1 MDLDR
6 SSGSLA
12 PGFRFHP
19 TDEELVSY
27 YLKRKVCGKPFRFDA
42 ISDVDVYKAEPWDL
56 PGRSKLKTRDLEWY
70 FFSALDKKYGNGSRT
85 NRATE
90 RGYWKTTGKDRAV
103 LHRART
109 VGMKKTL
116 VYHNGRAP
124 RGERTNW
131 VMHEY
136 RLVDETTEK
145 SGIFQDAFVLCRIF
159 QKSGSGPKNGEQYG
173 APFVEEEWEN
183 DELVMVPG
191 GEARGEE
198 AADDDAFLEANDID
212 QILGADIP
220 SGDAPPPFNFY
231 HGDNSS
237 NVNDPLDFIDDAKK
251 LLLSMGGSYSAP
263 DQPDHE
269 KLLDFSVQNY
279 VDAIPVKQEY
289 FGESSNSAL
298 SVDPDN
304 FFDEPFFDVSNN
316 QFAERSYL
324 ETDDDISQYL
334 AFDASNMM
342 GSENL
347 FSGQSCISQENL
359 SGGAQQDSSGS
370 QQFLQGLDN
379 GVESSSKTEVGKLGS
394 DAQHPLTKQANHAL
408 GSLPAPPAFASEF
421 PTKEAAL
428 LLSSM
433 SRSSS
438 PAHITAGMIQISDM
452 TMSGNRAPWSF
463 EKNSNVDVV
472 VSYGTTPNNPNPA
485 RAGFAVLRCW
495 LRMLFLWVL
504 ILSVSC
510 RIGNYFYTG
519 NAA

>member
-1 MDLDR
+1 
-6 SSGSLA
+6 
-12 PGFRFHP
+12 
-19 TDEELVSY
+19 
-27 YLKRKVCGKPFRFDA
+27 
-42 ISDVDVYKAEPWDL
+42 
-56 PGRSKLKTRDLEWY
+56 
-70 FFSALDKKYGNGSRT
+70 
-85 NRATE
+85 
-90 RGYWKTTGKDRAV
+90 
-103 LHRART
+103 
-109 VGMKKTL
+109 MKKTL
-116 VYHNGRAP
+116 VYHSGRAP

-212 QILGADIP
+212 QFHDNSPWLMKSLAPAQILGADIP

-237 NVNDPLDFIDDAKK
+237 NVDDPLDFIDDAKK
-251 LLLSMGGSYSAP
+251 LLLSMGGSYFAP

-269 KLLDFSVQNY
+269 KLLDFPVQNY

-324 ETDDDISQYL
+324 ETGDLSNTIEADPSYLDMIQAYVPFYDADDDISQYL
-334 AFDASNMM
+334 DFDASNMM

-347 FSGQSCISQENL
+347 FSGQSCITQENL

-394 DAQHPLTKQANHAL
+394 DAQHPLAKQANRAL

-452 TMSGNRAPWSF
+452 TTSGNRAPWSF
-463 EKNSNVDVV
+463 GKNSDVDLVL
-472 VSYGTTPNNPNPA
+472 SFGMPPNNPNPA

-495 LRMLFLWVL
+495 LRVLFLSVL